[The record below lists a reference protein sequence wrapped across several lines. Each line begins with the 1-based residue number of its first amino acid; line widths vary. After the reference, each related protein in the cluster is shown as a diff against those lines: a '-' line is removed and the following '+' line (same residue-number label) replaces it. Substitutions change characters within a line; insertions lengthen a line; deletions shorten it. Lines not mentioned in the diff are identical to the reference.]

1 MRMRKQTT
9 RLRYSASKM
18 IGDARLLARKS
29 RRRHRGTDEGQALIE
44 FALTLPLLLFFTFI
58 LIEICLAYYS
68 YCMISECAREGTRFA
83 MVRGATCQ
91 LPSGASC
98 AATPAQIQTFVSQI
112 GYPNLGGGVMTP
124 VASFPSAAGNNLGN
138 GPGSPVQVTITYT
151 LPVNLPFVPRNS
163 ISMSST
169 SVMNFVQ

>member
-1 MRMRKQTT
+1 MREQTMP
-9 RLRYSASKM
+9 LRYSASSV
-18 IGDARLLARKS
+18 IREARRFARKY
-29 RRRHRGTDEGQALIE
+29 RRGDRPTDEGQALIE
-44 FALTLPLLLFFTFI
+44 FALMLPLLLFFTFV

-91 LPSGASC
+91 FPSGASC
-98 AATPAQIQTFVSQI
+98 TATPAQIQTFVSQI

-124 VASFPSAAGNNLGN
+124 VATFPGATGSNPGDK
-138 GPGSPVQVTITYT
+138 PGSPVQVTVTYT
-151 LPVNLPFVPRNS
+151 LPVNLPFIPMNA